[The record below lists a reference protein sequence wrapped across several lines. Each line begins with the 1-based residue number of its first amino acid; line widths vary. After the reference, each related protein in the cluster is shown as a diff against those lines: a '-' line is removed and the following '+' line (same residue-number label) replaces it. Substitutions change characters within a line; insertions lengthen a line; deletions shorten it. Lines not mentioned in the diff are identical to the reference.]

1 MSDFFDSEIVREELS
16 EINNLQ
22 QEIYSQFLD
31 INQLAHEEKLEH
43 IDKLS
48 ELLEKQKIMYA
59 RLSLSNDPTALKLKE
74 QVKES
79 VTLMGFPEG
88 TDVSILFDS
97 MKDTINSLRDRVD
110 S

>member
-1 MSDFFDSEIVREELS
+1 MSDFFDSEIVQEELS
-16 EINNLQ
+16 EINDLQ

-31 INQLAHEEKLEH
+31 ITQLAHEEKLEH

-59 RLSLSNDPTALKLKE
+59 RLSLSDDPTALKLKE

-79 VTLMGFPEG
+79 VTLMGFPAG
-88 TDVSILFDS
+88 TDVSVLFNS
-97 MKDTINSLRDRVD
+97 MKNTIDSLRDKVD
-110 S
+110 F

>member
-1 MSDFFDSEIVREELS
+1 MCIRDR
-16 EINNLQ
+16 
-22 QEIYSQFLD
+22 
-31 INQLAHEEKLEH
+31 EH

-97 MKDTINSLRDRVD
+97 MKDTIDTLRNKVD
-110 S
+110 F